1 MYQKICFLF
10 LFRMKINTIEESTIK
25 EQNEKGNFS
34 KNQKKTSI
42 IIVKSEDRIE
52 FIKNFIEKKN

>member
-1 MYQKICFLF
+1 MYQKIGLLF

-25 EQNEKGNFS
+25 EQNEKENFS
-34 KNQKKTSI
+34 KNQKKTTI
-42 IIVKSEDRIE
+42 VIVKSEDRIE